1 MAYFTISDF
10 QTQIRN
16 RGVARPNRFE
26 VRIATPIRLLRTIPD
41 LRLVSLFCESANLP
55 SHNIGVRQQ
64 RIYGPSYQ
72 RPTSV
77 DYGGDGITLSFILDG
92 AMDIKGYFDAW
103 MQLVVDPSSFH
114 VNYAGE
120 YTTNMRINQLNE
132 QDQAVYGVFFEDV
145 FPKTLSML
153 DLNQGNQN
161 SVQKLNVTFAYRRW
175 YADHSAIYQIGDPVT
190 SNPTNPLEPVTPPV
204 TEDIP
209 VAPIQTYGSLYS
221 VPVPFGVNDPN
232 PFIQALPYD
241 KETVRP
247 SQDSLGAIN
256 NTPTSPINLGNG
268 LGYDSPTTE
277 NLRRYAEQPSGYVRP
292 TTEELRRL
300 AQ

>member
-10 QTQIRN
+10 QTQIRSK
-16 RGVARPNRFE
+16 GVARPNRFE
-26 VRIATPIRLLRTIPD
+26 VSIATPIRLLRTIPD

-55 SHNIGVRQQ
+55 SHNIGVKQQ
-64 RIYGPSYQ
+64 RIYGPAYQ

-92 AMDIKGYFDAW
+92 AMDLKGYFDAW
-103 MQLVVDPSSFH
+103 MQLIVDPYSFH

-120 YTTNMRINQLNE
+120 YTTRMRISQLNQ
-132 QDQAVYGVFFEDV
+132 QDQPVYGAVFEDV

-175 YADHSAIYQIGDPVT
+175 YADHAAVYQIGDA
-190 SNPTNPLEPVTPPV
+190 VTPNKSDPLSPV
-204 TEDIP
+204 NPSTVELP
-209 VAPIQTYGSLYS
+209 AAPIQTYGTLYAT
-221 VPVPFGVNDPN
+221 PVPFGVNIPN
-232 PFIQALPYD
+232 PNIRSLPYD

-247 SQDSLGAIN
+247 SNSLDIGGL
-256 NTPTSPINLGNG
+256 TSSNAGDKTGG
-268 LGYDSPTTE
+268 LGYGDPTTE
-277 NLRRYAEQPSGYVRP
+277 NLRRYTQEPQGYVRP